1 MTGPVAAD
9 VPAVEVRGLV
19 KRFGLTT
26 VLGDVALR
34 ARKGQVT
41 CLMGPSGSGKSTLL
55 RCMAGL
61 ERPDGGEVL
70 IEGEAL
76 DPALRG
82 SNHKELRSRIGFVFQ
97 QFNLWPHMT
106 ALGNVSEALKTVRRM
121 PRAAAEALAMQQL
134 AKVGLADH
142 RDQYPAEL
150 SGGQQQRV
158 AIARALAINPRIMLF
173 DEPTSSLDPELTGEV
188 LAVIKD
194 LAREGMTMVIVSHEV
209 GLVVSVAQRVA
220 FLDRGR
226 IVLDGA
232 PADVFQQPRHPRL
245 QQFLETYIDRDASRL
260 LA

>member
-19 KRFGLTT
+19 KRFGMATI
-26 VLGDVALR
+26 LGDVALS

-41 CLMGPSGSGKSTLL
+41 CLIGPSGSGKSTLL

-61 ERPDGGEVL
+61 ERPDIGEVL
-70 IEGEAL
+70 IEGETLA
-76 DPALRG
+76 PSRRG
-82 SNHKELRSRIGFVFQ
+82 SNQKELRSRIGFVFQ

-134 AKVGLADH
+134 AKVGLADK
-142 RDQYPAEL
+142 RGQYPAEL

-158 AIARALAINPRIMLF
+158 AIARALALNPRIMLF

-188 LAVIKD
+188 LAVIKN
-194 LAREGMTMVIVSHEV
+194 LAREGMTMVVVSHEI

-226 IVLDGA
+226 IVLDGT
-232 PADVFQQPRHPRL
+232 PAEVFRQPRHPRL